1 MAAQKLNVP
10 AADLTTADGMV
21 RPKAGGTGIKLAD
34 LLAGKSFHLKLDPKA
49 PLKAITPS
57 SASRCR
63 GRLSSLELCGE
74 CGELANLIKKDSQA
88 LRRLLL
94 RLGTASSPA

>member
-21 RPKAGGTGIKLAD
+21 RRKAGGTGIKFAD

-49 PLKAITPS
+49 
-57 SASRCR
+57 R
-63 GRLSSLELCGE
+63 
-74 CGELANLIKKDSQA
+74 
-88 LRRLLL
+88 
-94 RLGTASSPA
+94 

>member
-21 RPKAGGTGIKLAD
+21 RRKAGGTGIKFAD

-49 PLKAITPS
+49 PLKDP
-57 SASRCR
+57 
-63 GRLSSLELCGE
+63 
-74 CGELANLIKKDSQA
+74 KDYTIVGKP
-88 LRRLLL
+88 RPRPDVLLL
-94 RLGTASSPA
+94 PAENAANWPI